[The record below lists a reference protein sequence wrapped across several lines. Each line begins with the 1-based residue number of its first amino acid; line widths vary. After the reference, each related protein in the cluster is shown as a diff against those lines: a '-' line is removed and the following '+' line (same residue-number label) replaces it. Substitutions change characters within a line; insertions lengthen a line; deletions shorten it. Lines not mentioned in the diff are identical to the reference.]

1 MRFKVK
7 RKLKYIIWHLK
18 KNDALLNYKQTEEQT
33 DIYKHFLALTL
44 FLPTKRNKTVL
55 FVFNVCY
62 FYLEATTWIAIY
74 IYLCVRSKF
83 YIENFAQDLYDK
95 VKLSDTQTITPHRYT
110 DTQTVIN
117 MLTNKHTL
125 LKASQMTQFI
135 FNILYFR
142 FKHMDV
148 LMFWIQN
155 PCSEMF

>member
-1 MRFKVK
+1 MFDSV
-7 RKLKYIIWHLK
+7 
-18 KNDALLNYKQTEEQT
+18 DALSTYK
-33 DIYKHFLALTL
+33 K
-44 FLPTKRNKTVL
+44 NKTVL
-55 FVFNVCY
+55 FVFNPCY
-62 FYLEATTWIAIY
+62 FYLEATTWLAIY

-95 VKLSDTQTITPHRYT
+95 VKLSDTQTITLHRYT

-142 FKHMDV
+142 FRPLDV
-148 LMFWIQN
+148 LRLFLSLLYIFFTEPLVARGAAASFLKKVLKYALLTLN
-155 PCSEMF
+155 LKSLF